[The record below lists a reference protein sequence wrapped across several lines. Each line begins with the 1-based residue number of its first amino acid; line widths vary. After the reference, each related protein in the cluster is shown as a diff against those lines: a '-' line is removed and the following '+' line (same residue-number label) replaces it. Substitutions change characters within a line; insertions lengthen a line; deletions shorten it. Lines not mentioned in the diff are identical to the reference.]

1 MLNVL
6 LEVYQQD
13 VDIHGSSL
21 DLLSSASLSISEPI
35 EPPCDSYHAAEGQ
48 HRHCINT
55 CRGNM
60 YA

>member
-21 DLLSSASLSISEPI
+21 DLLSSASLSIPEPI
-35 EPPCDSYHAAEGQ
+35 ELPCGSYHAAEGQ
-48 HRHCINT
+48 HRHYINT
-55 CRGNM
+55 C
-60 YA
+60 